1 MTMTNANKRQRPAED
16 REARRHLEPF
26 EHWTGDD
33 FKPIDEVEISDDG
46 DDPAESGEVLKEA
59 ESIEAEV
66 PKEELE
72 EPAATLIA
80 PIAEPE
86 PTASP
91 AIPVDVV
98 LAEPTAA
105 PVAAAAANGAVL
117 EPTAAPIV
125 PSTAAPAP
133 VVGEDEG
140 NNAIAAEPT
149 AADAEVPVT
158 TPTTT
163 TPDSTST
170 PEPTAT
176 PTGPAPIPVTRE
188 TDGAGN
194 TVLYSCADAAP
205 ILTNPAT
212 GATAP
217 SYQSMV
223 VEFDYELFY
232 AGTQNLQGGNNPV
245 LAAAINRIA
254 DTYLADLAE
263 QYDLAGEDC
272 AAIESAFDAAGGN
285 NGGSSRKTM
294 LRRTLMRKLQGE
306 TTVVEI
312 SDGGDVIDDGEWSE
326 IATRSR

>member
-26 EHWTGDD
+26 EHWTADD
-33 FKPIDEVEISDDG
+33 YKPIDEVEISDDG
-46 DDPAESGEVLKEA
+46 DDPAESGEVLKELV
-59 ESIEAEV
+59 EAEV

-72 EPAATLIA
+72 DPAATLIA

-91 AIPVDVV
+91 VIPVDVV

-105 PVAAAAANGAVL
+105 PVAAAAAAENGAVL

-149 AADAEVPVT
+149 A
-158 TPTTT
+158 
-163 TPDSTST
+163 
-170 PEPTAT
+170 T

-205 ILTNPAT
+205 ILTDPAT

-263 QYDLAGEDC
+263 QYDLAGEEC

-285 NGGSSRKTM
+285 NDGSSRKTM

>member
-1 MTMTNANKRQRPAED
+1 M
-16 REARRHLEPF
+16 
-26 EHWTGDD
+26 
-33 FKPIDEVEISDDG
+33 
-46 DDPAESGEVLKEA
+46 
-59 ESIEAEV
+59 
-66 PKEELE
+66 
-72 EPAATLIA
+72 
-80 PIAEPE
+80 
-86 PTASP
+86 
-91 AIPVDVV
+91 

-105 PVAAAAANGAVL
+105 PVAAAAAENGAVL

-149 AADAEVPVT
+149 A
-158 TPTTT
+158 
-163 TPDSTST
+163 
-170 PEPTAT
+170 T

-205 ILTNPAT
+205 ILTDPAT

-263 QYDLAGEDC
+263 QYDLAGEEC

-285 NGGSSRKTM
+285 NDGSSRKTM

>member
-26 EHWTGDD
+26 EHWTDYD

-46 DDPAESGEVLKEA
+46 DDPAESGEVLKELV
-59 ESIEAEV
+59 EAEV

-72 EPAATLIA
+72 DPAATV
-80 PIAEPE
+80 
-86 PTASP
+86 
-91 AIPVDVV
+91 IPVDVV

-105 PVAAAAANGAVL
+105 PVAAAAENGAVL

-149 AADAEVPVT
+149 A
-158 TPTTT
+158 
-163 TPDSTST
+163 
-170 PEPTAT
+170 T

-205 ILTNPAT
+205 ILTDPAT

-285 NGGSSRKTM
+285 NDGSSRKTM

>member
-26 EHWTGDD
+26 EHWTADD

-59 ESIEAEV
+59 ESVEAEV
-66 PKEELE
+66 PKE

-105 PVAAAAANGAVL
+105 PVAAAAAAAENGAVL

-158 TPTTT
+158 TTTT
-163 TPDSTST
+163 DSTST

-245 LAAAINRIA
+245 LAGAINRIA

-285 NGGSSRKTM
+285 NDGSSRKTM

>member
-1 MTMTNANKRQRPAED
+1 MTNANKRQRPAEA

-26 EHWTGDD
+26 EHWTADD
-33 FKPIDEVEISDDG
+33 YEQIDTVEISDDR
-46 DDPAESGEVLKEA
+46 DDPAEA
-59 ESIEAEV
+59 ESGSVEA
-66 PKEELE
+66 E

-80 PIAEPE
+80 PIAQPE

-91 AIPVDVV
+91 VIPVDVV

-105 PVAAAAANGAVL
+105 PVATADENGAVVL

-149 AADAEVPVT
+149 VADAEAPVT
-158 TPTTT
+158 TTTT
-163 TPDSTST
+163 TTTDSTST
-170 PEPTAT
+170 PEPTAA
-176 PTGPAPIPVTRE
+176 PTDPAPVLVTRE

-223 VEFDYELFY
+223 VEFDYELYY
-232 AGTQNLQGGNNPV
+232 AGTRNTQGGDNAV

-254 DTYLADLAE
+254 GTYLADLAE

-285 NGGSSRKTM
+285 NDGSSRKTM

-326 IATRSR
+326 IAKRGADK